1 MIPYTHKTRIPDGKV
16 VYLDLRRKTV
26 TVYGHDISYHFRE
39 KYDTRLER
47 RNYKSDWEARN
58 GYNEVCGIWM
68 NKYDIAK
75 AGGHRAN
82 PAYFNVTNGDVF
94 RVQHMHIE
102 DNTSDA
108 DGHIHTD

>member
-1 MIPYTHKTRIPDGKV
+1 MIPYTYKTRIPDGKI
-16 VYLDLRRKTV
+16 VYLDLKRKTV
-26 TVYGHDISYHFRE
+26 TVYGHDIDYHFRE

-58 GYNEVCGIWM
+58 GYNEVCRLWEHWC
-68 NKYDIAK
+68 NIAK
-75 AGGHRAN
+75 ADGYGAN
-82 PAYFNVTNGDVF
+82 SAYFNVTNGDVF

-108 DGHIHTD
+108 DVPIHID